1 MTTAHT
7 PFAYAG
13 PDHPRWR
20 QTLSDGSQVVIRPI
34 DRRDAD
40 AERAFIQA
48 LSADSRRMCFLGQ
61 ISCPSDELI
70 DSFTDIDYVNDV
82 ALAAVATEDG
92 RERIVG
98 VSRYAV
104 DTTGQRCE
112 CAIVVADEWQHRGLG
127 TALMERLIE
136 IARGRGLRRME
147 SVDLAENAEMRDL
160 ARFLGF
166 DRRADPN
173 DPRQVVY
180 TMSLEGE

>member
-1 MTTAHT
+1 MSDART
-7 PFAYAG
+7 PSTGAG
-13 PDHPRWR
+13 PDRPRWR
-20 QTLSDGSQVVIRPI
+20 QTLHDGSQVEIRPI

-40 AERAFIQA
+40 AERAFIRA
-48 LSADSRRMCFLGQ
+48 LSADARRMRFLGQ
-61 ISCPSDELI
+61 VSCPSDELI
-70 DSFTDIDYVNDV
+70 DRFTDVDGVNDV
-82 ALAAVATEDG
+82 ALVAVAGDG
-92 RERIVG
+92 ERERIVG
-98 VSRYAV
+98 VSRYAL
-104 DTTGQRCE
+104 DASGQRCE